1 MYFFKWRE
9 TKKPWY
15 SEEPGI
21 ILHGK
26 WREENLEG
34 LSWAEVGV
42 GLAAHWKVGTQG
54 MVWAGA
60 NSNHVPRWRLGVMGE
75 RSVWSVR
82 MGRRPKH
89 EAGMLLI
96 LQGAQAWTSFTATL
110 SQACPPTPR
119 ITRLKLLPVIHME
132 TSNNYNKSNFPSD
145 DDNYCYCASFHAN
158 VIWHNTEQK

>member
-1 MYFFKWRE
+1 MTMYFFKWRE

-26 WREENLEG
+26 WREEDLEG
-34 LSWAEVGV
+34 LFWAEVGV

-75 RSVWSVR
+75 IRVKCED
-82 MGRRPKH
+82 GEKT
-89 EAGMLLI
+89 
-96 LQGAQAWTSFTATL
+96 QT
-110 SQACPPTPR
+110 
-119 ITRLKLLPVIHME
+119 
-132 TSNNYNKSNFPSD
+132 
-145 DDNYCYCASFHAN
+145 
-158 VIWHNTEQK
+158 